1 MKKSFLLIPFLGVML
16 AGCSNENLVEEGLSG
31 GKGDLN
37 SPMDFVNEYL
47 SLKIVPTSGMGTR
60 AAEGTYQDGSETES
74 SIKAVR
80 FFFFDN
86 EGKAVPVAEN
96 RGDGTYNSFVDWYP
110 NENEIKGGNDAATV
124 ETSLRATL
132 GLVTPANTNPASV
145 VAIINPTSQ
154 LLNYPTPNPAYTDGI
169 LYGPSLSDLQGATYD
184 KDYLTGCHSEGTFVM
199 SNSVYV
205 KTENGNAEVVDA
217 TAITEDNFATTPEEF
232 ESTGTDKKPITIY
245 VERVLARLDFG
256 ISSIMEGIKVGPEDT
271 GKTTIYK
278 VGEYTIEKSKGEE
291 EDKAAAV
298 DDDEPEDADGEGDG
312 NGNGNGKTNVYVK
325 FLGWNVTATSDKSR
339 LIKSVNTEWQD
350 GDILGTKE
358 SLHWNTA
365 DYNRSFWALNPSGVT
380 YQYGDFD
387 GETEQNDDDDSDS
400 ETDQNPNTNVNPAS
414 ALTIAD
420 AGKYTFT
427 YLQENANEYSANA
440 EAKAPETKTKVI
452 IAAQLCNEDGDA
464 LEIAEFNF
472 RKYAG
477 RDALLTYLVGHELAN
492 LYYKTV
498 DQDKETYDQIT
509 KGDLVFKT
517 AKQLN
522 KNSEYEASTGDEDYY
537 VYVVLKDAAKD
548 WYVKNTDETYTR
560 FEKDGEADIQGVNK
574 YIYNRVPRARVWN
587 TGKTYYYFDVKHLG
601 DTGTKGEYGIVRNHI
616 YRTTVKS
623 VEGIGTP
630 VFDPDQEIIPK
641 QNTYDESIVVA
652 DVEVLQWRVVESDYD
667 LKWK

>member
-60 AAEGTYQDGSETES
+60 APEEPEGTYENGTQSES

-80 FFFFDN
+80 FFFFDESGN
-86 EGKAVPVAEN
+86 AVPVAEN

-110 NENEIKGGNDAATV
+110 NENEIGEGNPKTTV

-132 GLVTPANTNPASV
+132 GLVTPADKKPASV

-154 LLNYPTPNPAYTDGI
+154 LLNYTTPNDK
-169 LYGPSLSDLQGATYD
+169 LYGPSLAELQSATYD
-184 KDYLTGCHSEGTFVM
+184 QDYLTGCHSEGTFVM

-205 KTENGNAEVVDA
+205 GKINDTQKVVDA
-217 TAITEDNFATTPEEF
+217 TAITSKNFATTPEGF
-232 ESTGTDKKPITIY
+232 ESSIESEKKEPITIY

-256 ISSIMEGIKVGPEDT
+256 ISSKMEGKKVGTEDLDE
-271 GKTTIYK
+271 TTIYK

-291 EDKAAAV
+291 EDKGAAV
-298 DDDEPEDADGEGDG
+298 DEDELEDEGGEGDD
-312 NGNGNGKTNVYVK
+312 NGKTNVYVK
-325 FLGWNVTATSDKSR
+325 FLGWNVTATSNKSR
-339 LIKSVNTEWQD
+339 LIKSVNTAWTDNE
-350 GDILGTKE
+350 ILGETGG
-358 SLHWNTA
+358 LHWNTA
-365 DYNRSFWALNPSGVT
+365 DYNRSFWALNPNGVK
-380 YQYGDFD
+380 YQYGDF
-387 GETEQNDDDDSDS
+387 NDATS
-400 ETDQNPNTNVNPAS
+400 QNPNTNVNPAS
-414 ALTIAD
+414 ALEIKE
-420 AGKYTFT
+420 AGKYTST
-427 YLQENANEYSANA
+427 YLQENANGFSEDAT
-440 EAKAPETKTKVI
+440 AKAPDTKTKVI
-452 IAAQLCNEDGDA
+452 IAAQLCNEDGKA

-477 RDALLTYLVGHELAN
+477 REALLTYLVDHELAN
-492 LYYKTV
+492 LYCKTEGQGKV
-498 DQDKETYDQIT
+498 TYDQIT
-509 KGDLVFKT
+509 EDDLAFKT
-517 AKQLN
+517 ANQLN
-522 KNSEYEASTGDEDYY
+522 ADNEYEAPKSEEDYY
-537 VYVVLKDAAKD
+537 VYVVLNDDATTKD
-548 WYVKNTDETYTR
+548 WHVKNTNGSYTR
-560 FEKDGEADIQGVNK
+560 FEKGEVGAEVADIQGVNK

-601 DTGTKGEYGIVRNHI
+601 AAGTNGEHGIVRNHI
-616 YRTTVKS
+616 YRTTVTS

-652 DVEVLQWRVVESDYD
+652 DVEVLQWRVVESDYE

>member
-47 SLKIVPTSGMGTR
+47 SLKIVPTSGMSTR
-60 AAEGTYQDGSETES
+60 ALEGTYQDGSKTES

-80 FFFFDN
+80 FFFFDESGN
-86 EGKAVPVAEN
+86 AVPVAEN

-110 NENEIKGGNDAATV
+110 NENEIGGGNKDATV

-132 GLVTPANTNPASV
+132 GLVTPANTKPASV

-154 LLNYPTPNPAYTDGI
+154 LLNYTTPNTDYTGGT
-169 LYGPSLSDLQGATYD
+169 LYGPSLADLQGATYD

-205 KTENGNAEVVDA
+205 KTENGNAKVVNA
-217 TAITEDNFATTPEEF
+217 TTITDNNFATTPEEF
-232 ESTGTDKKPITIY
+232 EGTGTDKKNPITIY

-256 ISSIMEGIKVGPEDT
+256 ISSSMVGTEATD
-271 GKTTIYK
+271 KTTIYE
-278 VGEYTIEKSKGEE
+278 VGEYTIEE
-291 EDKAAAV
+291 EDKDVAV
-298 DDDEPEDADGEGDG
+298 VDDEPGDTGGEGDD
-312 NGNGNGKTNVYVK
+312 NGKTKVYVK
-325 FLGWNVTATSDKSR
+325 FLGWNVTATSNKSR
-339 LIKSVNTEWQD
+339 LIKSVNTAWKDDE
-350 GDILGTKE
+350 ILGETGG
-358 SLHWNTA
+358 LHWNTA

-387 GETEQNDDDDSDS
+387 GATG
-400 ETDQNPNTNVNPAS
+400 QNPDTNVNPAS
-414 ALTIAD
+414 TLTIAD
-420 AGKYTFT
+420 AGKYTPT
-427 YLQENANEYSANA
+427 YLQENANEYSADATANA
-440 EAKAPETKTKVI
+440 PDTKTKVI
-452 IAAQLCNEDGDA
+452 IAAQLCNEDGSA

-498 DQDKETYDQIT
+498 GQDNNEVYDQIT
-509 KGDLVFKT
+509 KTDLVFKT

-522 KNSEYEASTGDEDYY
+522 ADNEYKAPTDDEDYY
-537 VYVVLKDAAKD
+537 VYVVLKDANKD
-548 WYVKNTDETYTR
+548 WYVKNTDGSYIR
-560 FEKDGEADIQGVNK
+560 FEKDGEGDTKVADIQGVNK

-601 DTGTKGEYGIVRNHI
+601 DADTKGEYGIVRNHI
-616 YRTTVKS
+616 YKTTVTS
-623 VEGIGTP
+623 VKGIGTP

-652 DVEVLQWRVVESDYD
+652 DVEVLQWRVVESDYE